1 MPEVDFDVNVTD
13 LYDAIGRSDWNS
25 ASVAC
30 RIDPVEAET
39 WVVRRGK
46 NDNDEVDDDETSSTI
61 LWRFLPLHSACARQP
76 PSSFI
81 YDLLKANPMAASVKD
96 ASGMYPLHYAC
107 GNRASKGVIKQLLD
121 CFPQASKEADPQGM
135 LPLHYIAQWGQSES
149 GIVELLLDVY
159 AEGVTALNGEGISPL
174 DLCRDGNYDE
184 WEEVLSL
191 MEGSRLEESSR
202 RKDSLV
208 SPEIIRDKSTKSPS
222 VPKRSPSPS
231 ESNREETVQY
241 DARDEIATPR
251 SRYESSTAPQ
261 SSSRQPTRM
270 MITSNHS
277 STAGIGTKLHTI
289 SCSLISPRYHEMKT
303 PRSSGKGSFTFQ
315 QRTPRSCSS
324 AERTVEFDFDNIES
338 TTQSKDGS
346 RSQESNYSSY
356 SSQSSHR
363 VPPPSPSRHV
373 SSIRSQESPKSR
385 SLARMGPPPSPS
397 RHNISSSIRSGGSYH
412 RVAPPPSPSS
422 RVNDFAEKEEI
433 AYLQNENTELR
444 SENNHLREQ
453 LSKLQDILSSRIET
467 SKERRKMLL
476 DILRM
481 EEGGQVEKYN

>member
-39 WVVRRGK
+39 WVVRRRGSV
-46 NDNDEVDDDETSSTI
+46 DEDDETASTI

-174 DLCRDGNYDE
+174 DLCRDENYEE

-202 RKDSLV
+202 RKDSLA
-208 SPEIIRDKSTKSPS
+208 SPEIIRDKSTKSSS
-222 VPKRSPSPS
+222 VLKRSPSPS
-231 ESNREETVQY
+231 ESNREETDQY

-251 SRYESSTAPQ
+251 SRHTTSHESSTAPQ

-270 MITSNHS
+270 TFSHSSNHS
-277 STAGIGTKLHTI
+277 SPSGIGTKLHTI

-315 QRTPRSCSS
+315 QRTPRSCAS

-338 TTQSKDGS
+338 TTRSKEGS
-346 RSQESNYSSY
+346 KSHESNYSSY

-363 VPPPSPSRHV
+363 VPPPSPSRAHHI
-373 SSIRSQESPKSR
+373 SSIRSESSKSR
-385 SLARMGPPPSPS
+385 SLTSRGPPPSP
-397 RHNISSSIRSGGSYH
+397 GSNH
-412 RVAPPPSPSS
+412 LVGPPPPSPLS
-422 RVNDFAEKEEI
+422 RANNFAEKEEM
-433 AYLQNENTELR
+433 AYLQHENNELR